1 MSSSKGKDRE
11 ISADRI
17 CTEVA
22 SLHLSPKPKDIPL
35 PLLPITDNDINTADL
50 PDQSLESMLEEAIDT
65 SLPPASSITP
75 ISPLPRAHYPST
87 MSASAFR
94 PRLLSQISR
103 STLPTSS
110 LTYAQAR
117 DMQSGGSGGDMGYP
131 YAESSAAAARRR
143 VSLSA
148 SAAGMGFPDLD
159 PMTGLPLMP
168 AGEASNLPGGNGD
181 PDIELRAAQNGQNG
195 LQLQRTITGLL
206 KSPTQS
212 MPSVPSPFSGVGLP
226 KMPALPSMSISM
238 PGLGWQKQESAQS
251 SSMSRRSMSTSS
263 AQNDWGW
270 GWWSGNKGKV
280 DQMMSEEDQADTV
293 DEEREKLKRKCR
305 SDLSC
310 DTNIGRTADI
320 GVADLHLQALT
331 TVPSSPGAPLTQRID
346 RTPKRPMVFCHGLLG
361 FDYLGPTSLPPLQI
375 SHWRGIREV
384 LESNGV
390 DVLITRVPATASI
403 ADRAAILAE
412 TIAEKYE
419 GQEVNLI
426 GHSMVRISFSLY

>member
-1 MSSSKGKDRE
+1 
-11 ISADRI
+11 
-17 CTEVA
+17 
-22 SLHLSPKPKDIPL
+22 
-35 PLLPITDNDINTADL
+35 
-50 PDQSLESMLEEAIDT
+50 
-65 SLPPASSITP
+65 
-75 ISPLPRAHYPST
+75 

-117 DMQSGGSGGDMGYP
+117 EMQPSGSRGDFKYP

-148 SAAGMGFPDLD
+148 SSAGVGFPDLD

-168 AGEASNLPGGNGD
+168 AGEASNLAGGDGD
-181 PDIELRAAQNGQNG
+181 QDIERRAAQNGQNGQNG

-238 PGLGWQKQESAQS
+238 PGLGWQKQEPSQS

-270 GWWSGNKGKV
+270 GSGNKGKV

-331 TVPSSPGAPLTQRID
+331 TVPSSPGAPLTHVQ
-346 RTPKRPMVFCHGLLG
+346 TGHP
-361 FDYLGPTSLPPLQI
+361 
-375 SHWRGIREV
+375 
-384 LESNGV
+384 NGQWYS
-390 DVLITRVPATASI
+390 ATAS
-403 ADRAAILAE
+403 
-412 TIAEKYE
+412 
-419 GQEVNLI
+419 
-426 GHSMVRISFSLY
+426 